1 MPGLVDVNCI
11 SEYKLMDRCPSK
23 KTLGTQH
30 LWVGLYRENRELK
43 WFHPPKNG
51 NHQSPVLNISPLPA
65 STSYSSCTG
74 PTACR
79 KTSNLHV
86 SVFSQGPAPVRVVVS
101 TTHHVRWQGQPCTP
115 QRSSGCICWMVRNQ
129 FQWGFKM
136 DVLGHW
142 GYHHSRFPP
151 NSGARWC
158 VILYLVGLHG
168 QSWILKKCNLLL
180 VIVMFHS

>member
-23 KTLGTQH
+23 KNSWYPTLVSRIVP
-30 LWVGLYRENRELK
+30 WENRDFK

-101 TTHHVRWQGQPCTP
+101 TTHRVRWQGQPCTP
-115 QRSSGCICWMVRNQ
+115 RVAVVVAGWSVTNFNG
-129 FQWGFKM
+129 G
-136 DVLGHW
+136 
-142 GYHHSRFPP
+142 
-151 NSGARWC
+151 
-158 VILYLVGLHG
+158 
-168 QSWILKKCNLLL
+168 
-180 VIVMFHS
+180 FHSHGKSPIAGWFIYNGKSY